1 MRPLVALTFS
11 LSLTASALAEAPAP
25 VAVPATKAD
34 AADQAPPAVGPDS
47 PDEQQPRP
55 AARLPG
61 FAATLANAPP
71 IVNAA
76 GWPVI
81 SDAEAWK
88 LIARSTERSRQAAR
102 WRYARSL
109 IGKGHAPEA
118 YGVLTAMAEDD
129 PDLALVPA
137 FRLALGVALVG
148 LGRFP
153 EAVATLTVERLASNP
168 EACAWRMRALA
179 GAAMAGDALQQL
191 ACARS
196 AIAARK
202 GASRAAF
209 MLVAAQAALEAKDPA
224 RALTLVQTMPEADP
238 AANLIRGRALFQLG
252 KVQDAKLRLNQ
263 AKGNGSPEQRV
274 DARIALLEGLAARDQ
289 LKPRKAYD
297 ALDRLSYV
305 WRGGS
310 IERRGLALR
319 LKLAIAM
326 GDDQAILKSGA
337 ALFRYHPTAQDSSAL
352 LATLQDRLRAILA
365 RDSKLALPDAA
376 GLFWEYRDLS
386 PAGAGGDFLV
396 SQLADRLQGARLYDR
411 AAELLNY
418 QLTARAKDVAQGP
431 LSVRVAELYI
441 LDGRPE
447 KALRALRNTDAN
459 LYPEEIVR
467 DRLRIQAVT
476 LHQLGRT
483 DEALAVLDGVPDG
496 AAIRDEIEWSRRN
509 WRAVA
514 DSGRQLPAQPGQLSE
529 VEQTVVLRRAVALAM
544 LGREA
549 ALGQLRARYAP
560 AFAAL
565 PTAAA
570 FDLLT
575 GPIDQLDA
583 ETIARA
589 LAAMPAASPAGDIA
603 DLLTDAAQATP
614 PKPAAKQARKPSPQP
629 ANQPANQP
637 ASGKT

>member
-1 MRPLVALTFS
+1 MRPLATLTAS
-11 LSLTASALAEAPAP
+11 LSLTASALAAAPTPVPAAPA
-25 VAVPATKAD
+25 AVDATAKAI
-34 AADQAPPAVGPDS
+34 PPIEPQSGGEP
-47 PDEQQPRP
+47 QPLKV
-55 AARLPG
+55 ARLPS

-71 IVNAA
+71 IVNAK
-76 GWPVI
+76 GWPVV
-81 SDAEAWK
+81 SDPDAWK
-88 LIARSTERSRQAAR
+88 AIARSTERSRQSAR

-118 YGVLTAMAEDD
+118 FGVLTAMGEDD

-137 FRLALGVALVG
+137 FRLALGATLVE

-153 EAVATLTVERLASNP
+153 EALGALSAEQLARNP

-179 GAAMAGDALQQL
+179 GSAIASDALQQL
-191 ACARS
+191 PCARA
-196 AIAARK
+196 AIT
-202 GASRAAF
+202 SRTGRSRTEF
-209 MLVAAQAALEAKDPA
+209 ILTAAQAALEAGQPA
-224 RALTLVQTMPEADP
+224 RALALVEAMPQADP
-238 AANLIRGRALFQLG
+238 AANLIRGRALFRLG
-252 KVQDAKLRLNQ
+252 KIQGGKLRLNQ
-263 AKGNGSPEQRV
+263 AKDNGSPEQRV
-274 DARIALLEGLAARDQ
+274 DARIALIEGLAARDQ
-289 LKPRKAYD
+289 LKPRKAYVE
-297 ALDRLSYV
+297 LERLSYI
-305 WRGGS
+305 WRGGP
-310 IERRGLALR
+310 IERRGLTLR
-319 LKLAIAM
+319 LKLATAM
-326 GDDQAILKSGA
+326 NDDQAMLKSGA
-337 ALFRYHPTAQDSSAL
+337 ALFRYHPAAQDSAAL
-352 LATLQDRLRAILA
+352 LGELQDRLRSILA
-365 RDSKLALPDAA
+365 PDSKLPLPDAA

-411 AAELLNY
+411 AAELLDY

-447 KALRALRNTDAN
+447 KALSALRKSDDN
-459 LYPEEIVR
+459 LYPEDIMW

-514 DSGRQLPAQPGQLSE
+514 NSGRLLPPQPGQLSE
-529 VEQTVVLRRAVALAM
+529 VEQTAVLRRAVALAM

-549 ALGQLRARYAP
+549 ALAQLRERYAS
-560 AFAAL
+560 AFATL

-583 ETIARA
+583 AAIARA
-589 LAAMPAASPAGDIA
+589 MAAMPAASPAGDIA
-603 DLLTDAAQATP
+603 DLLTDAAQAAP
-614 PKPAAKQARKPSPQP
+614 KAAAKPAPKPASTPEPRK
-629 ANQPANQP
+629 
-637 ASGKT
+637 T